1 MGNVQINYLG
11 VGIQNLNTTNIEDA
25 IWHLGAKYGA
35 VVYNAGIQVGAIKIH
50 PETNQIEVDVA
61 EMNLLNGK

>member
-1 MGNVQINYLG
+1 MGNVKINYLG

-35 VVYNAGIQVGAIKIH
+35 RIYNAGIQVGAIKVH
-50 PETNQIEVDVA
+50 LETNEIEVDVA

>member
-1 MGNVQINYLG
+1 MGNVKIKYLG
-11 VGIQNLNTTNIEDA
+11 FGIQNLDTTNIEDA

-35 VVYNAGIQVGAIKIH
+35 IVYNAGIQVGAIKVNT
-50 PETNQIEVDVA
+50 ETNQIEVDVA